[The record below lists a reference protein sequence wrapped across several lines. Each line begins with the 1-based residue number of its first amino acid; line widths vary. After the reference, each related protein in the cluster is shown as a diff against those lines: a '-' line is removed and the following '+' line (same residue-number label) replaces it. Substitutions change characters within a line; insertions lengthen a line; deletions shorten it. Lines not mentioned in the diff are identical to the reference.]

1 MRFGKLAAVLMACG
15 LGFTATADQIK
26 LANGSTIIG
35 TSEQVFEGK
44 VKIKTDFAGDLTIDQ
59 AKIEYVKTDADVNMA
74 TATGK
79 SQGKLSEATPLAGI
93 SALWP
98 IGAADPT
105 LPKPPE
111 GRKWKYEASIDI
123 TGKTGNTN
131 KSSQGAAFK
140 ATMTG
145 PVDRLLLY
153 VSGAHSREQTGD
165 NKSVTTEKEYIF
177 GADYE
182 HRIAESSH
190 TWYVRSEYED
200 DEINDLDPS
209 ITSAA
214 GYGWYAVDKD
224 DVKVRFRLGLTHT
237 YKRFD
242 STDDTDSS
250 IGAEANYH
258 HEIKIDEFL
267 MFKKLGTLVTDLTYN
282 PSFEDR
288 DDYRILHE
296 SSLSM
301 PLGGSK
307 FWVLKIGVTNDYRNS
322 VAKDKERLDTTYFA
336 KLVLTWE

>member
-35 TSEQVFEGK
+35 TVEQIFEGK

-59 AKIEYVKTDADVNMA
+59 TKIESVKTDADVNMA

-79 SQGKLSEATPLAGI
+79 SQAKLSEATPVAGI

-98 IGAADPT
+98 MGAADPT

-123 TGKTGNTN
+123 TGKTGNTE
-131 KSSQGAAFK
+131 KASQGAGFK

-153 VSGAHSREQTGD
+153 VNGVHSRE
-165 NKSVTTEKEYIF
+165 NHVTTEKEFIF

-190 TWYVRSEYED
+190 TWYVRSEYEYD
-200 DEINDLDPS
+200 KINDLDPS
-209 ITSAA
+209 ITTAA
-214 GYGWYAVDKD
+214 GYGWYAIDKE
-224 DVKVRFRLGLTHT
+224 DVKVRFRLGLTHI
-237 YKRFD
+237 YKHYASDR
-242 STDDTDSS
+242 DTDSS
-250 IGAEANYH
+250 MGAEANYH

-267 MFKKLGTLVTDLTYN
+267 MLKKLGTLVTDITYT
-282 PSFEDR
+282 PAFEDFQ
-288 DDYRILHE
+288 DYRILHE

-307 FWVLKIGVTNDYRNS
+307 FWVLKIGVTNDYHNQ
-322 VAKDKERLDTTYFA
+322 VAPEKERMDTTYFA